1 MPGVSNNTSE
11 NLKQMKT
18 SVPPMDKETDE
29 KLRPQT
35 KCTALLESSLSRMP
49 GQLVLQLKRAAKILT
64 DMALSERGT
73 FRGQS
78 YMGNI
83 QFST

>member
-1 MPGVSNNTSE
+1 
-11 NLKQMKT
+11 
-18 SVPPMDKETDE
+18 MDQETDE

-49 GQLVLQLKRAAKILT
+49 GQLVLQLMRAAKILT

-73 FRGQS
+73 VRGQS
-78 YMGNI
+78 YMGKL
-83 QFST
+83 FSFPHETYIVFIHFSNV